1 MQSYL
6 SLFIS
11 PYLLMKNSNQ
21 NNSSLSPK
29 RSLKTFDICSLIIG
43 TILGAGVFRV
53 PSMVAGQ
60 LNNEYFIIAAWVLGG
75 LISII
80 GALCYAELATSYPSV
95 GGEYYFLQKAYG
107 SKIAFL
113 YGWARSIV
121 IVTGSLGILGITLG
135 DYMTKIV
142 DLGSNSSTI
151 WAMLVIVGL
160 SILNAIGIKEG
171 KTTQNILT
179 IIEVLGVIAIIVTG
193 FMVGD
198 HSSQAVEEST
208 KIPSLGAGSLA
219 IIFVLL
225 TYGGWNE
232 AAYVSAEAVDQRR
245 GIFKALILGIGT
257 VTILYVLVNLALL
270 HAFGAQKMGQ
280 SNAIASDLFDLA
292 YGRNSAIIFS
302 AIVVFSCLNSINA
315 TIIFGSRSSF
325 ALGQDWKLFSW
336 IGHWDASGS
345 PRRAIFL
352 QCLIALILVFGASF
366 ARESFESVV
375 EFTAP
380 VFWLFILLIG
390 IALFILRRK
399 NPDQQISCPVPFYP
413 ILPII
418 FILTVAWLLWSS
430 LVYSGW
436 GALVGVA
443 CLAVGAVILLFE
455 SKT

>member
-1 MQSYL
+1 M
-6 SLFIS
+6 I
-11 PYLLMKNSNQ
+11 
-21 NNSSLSPK
+21 NSSENNNISSPK
-29 RSLKTFDICSLIIG
+29 RSLNTFDLCSLIIG

-60 LNNEYFIIAAWVLGG
+60 LNNEYFIILAWIIGG
-75 LISII
+75 VISII

-95 GGEYYFLQKAYG
+95 GGEYSFLQKAYG
-107 SKIAFL
+107 PKIAFL

-135 DYMTKIV
+135 DYMTKII
-142 DLGSNSSTI
+142 DLGSHSSTL
-151 WAMLVIVGL
+151 WAMIVISGL
-160 SILNAIGIKEG
+160 SILNGLGIKEG
-171 KTTQNILT
+171 KTAQNILT

-193 FMVGD
+193 FMVNAGT
-198 HSSQAVEEST
+198 SAEVQEVT
-208 KIPSLGAGSLA
+208 KTPSLGAASLA

-245 GIFKALILGIGT
+245 GIFKALLLGIGT
-257 VTILYVLVNLALL
+257 VTVLYLLVNLALL
-270 HAFGAQKMGQ
+270 HAFGVQKMGQ
-280 SNAIASDLFDLA
+280 SSAIASDLFDLA
-292 YGRNSAIIFS
+292 YGRNSAVIFS

-315 TIIFGSRSSF
+315 TIIFGSRSSY

-336 IGHWDASGS
+336 IGHWDKSGA
-345 PRRAIFL
+345 PRKAIFL
-352 QCLIALILVFGASF
+352 QCVIALSLIFGASF

-380 VFWLFILLIG
+380 VFWFFILLIG
-390 IALFILRRK
+390 IALFILRKK
-399 NPDQQISCPVPFYP
+399 NPNHQINCPVPFYP
-413 ILPII
+413 VLPLI

-430 LVYSGW
+430 LAYSGW

>member
-1 MQSYL
+1 MT
-6 SLFIS
+6 
-11 PYLLMKNSNQ
+11 NSN
-21 NNSSLSPK
+21 NSHKSISPK
-29 RSLKTFDICSLIIG
+29 RSLKTFDIAALIIG
-43 TILGAGVFRV
+43 TILGAGIFRV

-60 LNNEYFIIAAWVLGG
+60 LNNEYFIIGAWILGG

-80 GALCYAELATSYPSV
+80 GALCYAELATTYPNV
-95 GGEYYFLQKAYG
+95 GGEYFFLQKAYG
-107 SKIAFL
+107 RKLAFL

-135 DYMTKIV
+135 DYMTKIIS
-142 DLGSNSSTI
+142 LGAYSSTI
-151 WAMLVIVGL
+151 WAMLVIVVL

-171 KTTQNILT
+171 KTAQNILT
-179 IIEVLGVIAIIVTG
+179 TLEILGVVGIIVTG
-193 FMVGD
+193 FMVQGAAPQEAPVNF
-198 HSSQAVEEST
+198 SE
-208 KIPSLGAGSLA
+208 PSFGAGSLA

-245 GIFKALILGIGT
+245 GILKALILGIGI
-257 VTILYVLVNLALL
+257 VTLLYVLVNLALI
-270 HAFGAQKMGQ
+270 HAFGVQRMGQ
-280 SNAIASDLFDLA
+280 SNALASDLFDLA
-292 YGRNSAIIFS
+292 YGPQSAVLFS

-336 IGHWDASGS
+336 IGQWDESGS
-345 PRRAIFL
+345 PRKAIFI
-352 QCLIALILVFGASF
+352 QCLIALVLVFGASF

-380 VFWLFILLIG
+380 VFWFFILLIA
-390 IALFILRRK
+390 ISLFILRKK
-399 NPDQQISCPVPFYP
+399 NPNQEIPCPVPFYP
-413 ILPII
+413 VLPII

-430 LVYSGW
+430 LAYSGW

-455 SKT
+455 SKEKID

>member
-1 MQSYL
+1 M
-6 SLFIS
+6 I
-11 PYLLMKNSNQ
+11 
-21 NNSSLSPK
+21 NSSENNNISSPK
-29 RSLKTFDICSLIIG
+29 RSLNTFDLCSLIIG

-60 LNNEYFIIAAWVLGG
+60 LNNEYFIILAWIIGG
-75 LISII
+75 VISII

-95 GGEYYFLQKAYG
+95 GGEYSFLQKAYG
-107 SKIAFL
+107 PKLAFL

-135 DYMTKIV
+135 DYMTKII
-142 DLGSNSSTI
+142 DLGSHSSTL
-151 WAMLVIVGL
+151 WAMIVISGL
-160 SILNAIGIKEG
+160 SILNGLGIKEG
-171 KTTQNILT
+171 KTAQNILT

-193 FMVGD
+193 FMVNAGT
-198 HSSQAVEEST
+198 SAEVQEVT
-208 KIPSLGAGSLA
+208 KTPSLGAASLA

-245 GIFKALILGIGT
+245 GIFKALLLGIGT
-257 VTILYVLVNLALL
+257 VTVLYLLVNLALL
-270 HAFGAQKMGQ
+270 HAFGVQKMGQ
-280 SNAIASDLFDLA
+280 SSAIASDLFDLA
-292 YGRNSAIIFS
+292 YGRNSAVIFS

-315 TIIFGSRSSF
+315 TIIFGSRSSY

-336 IGHWDASGS
+336 IGHWDKSGA
-345 PRRAIFL
+345 PRKAIFL
-352 QCLIALILVFGASF
+352 QCVIALSLIFGASF

-380 VFWLFILLIG
+380 VFWFFILLIG
-390 IALFILRRK
+390 IALFILRKK
-399 NPDQQISCPVPFYP
+399 NPNHQINCPVPFYP
-413 ILPII
+413 VLPLI

-430 LVYSGW
+430 LAYSGW

>member
-1 MQSYL
+1 M
-6 SLFIS
+6 I
-11 PYLLMKNSNQ
+11 
-21 NNSSLSPK
+21 NSSENNNASSPK
-29 RSLKTFDICSLIIG
+29 RSLNTFDICSLIIG

-60 LNNEYFIIAAWVLGG
+60 LNNEYFIIFAWIIGG
-75 LISII
+75 VISII

-95 GGEYYFLQKAYG
+95 GGEYSFLQKAYG
-107 SKIAFL
+107 SKLAFL

-135 DYMTKIV
+135 DYMTKII
-142 DLGSNSSTI
+142 DLGSHSSTI
-151 WAMLVIVGL
+151 WAMIVISGL
-160 SILNAIGIKEG
+160 SILNGLGIKEG
-171 KTTQNILT
+171 KTAQNILT
-179 IIEVLGVIAIIVTG
+179 VIEVLGVIAIIVTG
-193 FMVGD
+193 FMVNAGTPTEV
-198 HSSQAVEEST
+198 QEVT
-208 KIPSLGAGSLA
+208 KTPSLGAASLA

-232 AAYVSAEAVDQRR
+232 AAYVSAEALDQRR
-245 GIFKALILGIGT
+245 GIFKALLLGIGT
-257 VTILYVLVNLALL
+257 VTVLYLLVNLALL
-270 HAFGAQKMGQ
+270 HAFGVQKMGQ
-280 SNAIASDLFDLA
+280 SSAIASDLFDLA
-292 YGRNSAIIFS
+292 YGRNSAVIFS

-315 TIIFGSRSSF
+315 TIIFGSRSSY

-336 IGHWDASGS
+336 IGHWDKSGT
-345 PRRAIFL
+345 PRKAIFL
-352 QCLIALILVFGASF
+352 QCVIALSLIFGASF

-380 VFWLFILLIG
+380 VFWFFILLIG
-390 IALFILRRK
+390 IALFILRKK
-399 NPDQQISCPVPFYP
+399 NPNQQINCPVPFYP
-413 ILPII
+413 VLPLI

-430 LVYSGW
+430 LAYSGW

>member
-1 MQSYL
+1 M
-6 SLFIS
+6 I
-11 PYLLMKNSNQ
+11 
-21 NNSSLSPK
+21 NSSENNNISSPK
-29 RSLKTFDICSLIIG
+29 RSLNTFDLCSLIIG

-60 LNNEYFIIAAWVLGG
+60 LNNEYFIILAWIIGG
-75 LISII
+75 VISII

-95 GGEYYFLQKAYG
+95 GGEYSFLQKAYG
-107 SKIAFL
+107 PKLAFL

-135 DYMTKIV
+135 DYMAKII
-142 DLGSNSSTI
+142 DLGSHSSTL
-151 WAMLVIVGL
+151 WAMIVISGL
-160 SILNAIGIKEG
+160 SILNGLGIKEG
-171 KTTQNILT
+171 KTAQNILT

-193 FMVGD
+193 FMVNAGT
-198 HSSQAVEEST
+198 SAEVQEVT
-208 KIPSLGAGSLA
+208 KTPSLGAASLA

-245 GIFKALILGIGT
+245 GIFKALLLGIGT
-257 VTILYVLVNLALL
+257 VTVLYLLVNLALL
-270 HAFGAQKMGQ
+270 HAFGVQKMGQ
-280 SNAIASDLFDLA
+280 SSAIASDLFDLA
-292 YGRNSAIIFS
+292 YGRNSAVIFS

-315 TIIFGSRSSF
+315 TIIFGSRSSY

-336 IGHWDASGS
+336 IGHWDKSGA
-345 PRRAIFL
+345 PRKAIFL
-352 QCLIALILVFGASF
+352 QCVIALSLIFGASF

-380 VFWLFILLIG
+380 VFWFFILLIG
-390 IALFILRRK
+390 IALFILRKK
-399 NPDQQISCPVPFYP
+399 NPNHQINCPVPFYP
-413 ILPII
+413 VLPLI

-430 LVYSGW
+430 LAYSGW

>member
-1 MQSYL
+1 M
-6 SLFIS
+6 I
-11 PYLLMKNSNQ
+11 
-21 NNSSLSPK
+21 NSSENNNASSPK
-29 RSLKTFDICSLIIG
+29 RSLNTFDICSLIIG

-60 LNNEYFIIAAWVLGG
+60 LNNEYFIILAWIIGG
-75 LISII
+75 VISII

-95 GGEYYFLQKAYG
+95 GGEYSFLQKAYG
-107 SKIAFL
+107 PKLAFL

-135 DYMTKIV
+135 DYMTKII
-142 DLGSNSSTI
+142 DLGSHSSTL
-151 WAMLVIVGL
+151 WAMIVISGL
-160 SILNAIGIKEG
+160 SILNGLGIKEG
-171 KTTQNILT
+171 KTAQNILT

-193 FMVGD
+193 FMVNAGT
-198 HSSQAVEEST
+198 SAEVQEVT
-208 KIPSLGAGSLA
+208 KTPSLGAASLA

-245 GIFKALILGIGT
+245 GIFKALLLGIGT
-257 VTILYVLVNLALL
+257 VTVLYLLVNLALL
-270 HAFGAQKMGQ
+270 HAFGVQKMGQ
-280 SNAIASDLFDLA
+280 SSAIASDLFDLA
-292 YGRNSAIIFS
+292 YGRNSAVIFS

-315 TIIFGSRSSF
+315 TIIFGSRSSY

-336 IGHWDASGS
+336 IGHWDKSGT
-345 PRRAIFL
+345 PRKAIFL
-352 QCLIALILVFGASF
+352 QCVIALSLIFGASF

-380 VFWLFILLIG
+380 VFWFFILLIG
-390 IALFILRRK
+390 IALFILRKK
-399 NPDQQISCPVPFYP
+399 NPHQQINCPVPFYP
-413 ILPII
+413 ILPLI

-430 LVYSGW
+430 LAYSGW

>member
-1 MQSYL
+1 M
-6 SLFIS
+6 I
-11 PYLLMKNSNQ
+11 
-21 NNSSLSPK
+21 NSSENNNASSPK
-29 RSLKTFDICSLIIG
+29 RSLNTFDICSLIIG

-60 LNNEYFIIAAWVLGG
+60 LNNEYFIILAWIIGG
-75 LISII
+75 VISII

-95 GGEYYFLQKAYG
+95 GGEYSFLQKAYG
-107 SKIAFL
+107 PKLAFL

-135 DYMTKIV
+135 DYMTKII
-142 DLGSNSSTI
+142 DLGSHSSTL
-151 WAMLVIVGL
+151 WAMIVISGL
-160 SILNAIGIKEG
+160 SILNGLGIKEG
-171 KTTQNILT
+171 KTAQNILT

-193 FMVGD
+193 FMVNAGTPAEV
-198 HSSQAVEEST
+198 QEVT
-208 KIPSLGAGSLA
+208 KTPSLGAASLA

-245 GIFKALILGIGT
+245 GIFKALLLGIGT
-257 VTILYVLVNLALL
+257 VTVLYLLVNLALL
-270 HAFGAQKMGQ
+270 HAFGVQKMGQ
-280 SNAIASDLFDLA
+280 SSAIASDLFDLA
-292 YGRNSAIIFS
+292 YGRNSAVIFS

-315 TIIFGSRSSF
+315 TIIFGSRSSY

-336 IGHWDASGS
+336 IGHWDKSGT
-345 PRRAIFL
+345 PRKAIFL
-352 QCLIALILVFGASF
+352 QCVIALSLIFGASF

-380 VFWLFILLIG
+380 VFWFFILLIG
-390 IALFILRRK
+390 IALFILRKK
-399 NPDQQISCPVPFYP
+399 NPHQQINCPVPFYP
-413 ILPII
+413 ILPLI

-430 LVYSGW
+430 LAYSGW